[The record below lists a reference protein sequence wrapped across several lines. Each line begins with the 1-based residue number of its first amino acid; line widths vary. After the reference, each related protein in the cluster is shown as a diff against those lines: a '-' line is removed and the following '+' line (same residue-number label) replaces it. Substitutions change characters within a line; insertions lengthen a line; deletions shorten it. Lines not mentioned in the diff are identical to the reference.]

1 MDTFLSTLA
10 TIIRDPVPYR
20 GLIGFFAAVTLEHL
34 NAIVG
39 LLVGLA
45 TLVYL
50 CLRIRD
56 QVARQRGYGRSKR
69 NGPESDDE
77 G

>member
-1 MDTFLSTLA
+1 MDTFLSTLTA
-10 TIIRDPVPYR
+10 LVRDPVPYR

-50 CLRIRD
+50 CLRICDHLR
-56 QVARQRGYGRSKR
+56 RR
-69 NGPESDDE
+69 NDPPRAED
-77 G
+77 

>member
-1 MDTFLSTLA
+1 MDTFLSSLA
-10 TIIRDPVPYR
+10 AIIRDPVPYR
-20 GLIGFFAAVTLEHL
+20 GLIGFFAAITLEHL

-56 QVARQRGYGRSKR
+56 QLRRR
-69 NGPESDDE
+69 NDAPRSDD
-77 G
+77 

>member
-1 MDTFLSTLA
+1 MDTFLSSLA
-10 TIIRDPVPYR
+10 AIIRDPVPYR
-20 GLIGFFAAVTLEHL
+20 GLIGFFAAITLEHL

-56 QVARQRGYGRSKR
+56 QIRRR
-69 NGPESDDE
+69 NEPPRTED
-77 G
+77 

>member
-10 TIIRDPVPYR
+10 ALVRDPVPYR

-50 CLRIRD
+50 CLRIRE
-56 QVARQRGYGRSKR
+56 QLRRR
-69 NGPESDDE
+69 NDPPRSDD
-77 G
+77 

>member
-50 CLRIRD
+50 CLRIRE
-56 QVARQRGYGRSKR
+56 QLRRR
-69 NGPESDDE
+69 NDPPRAED
-77 G
+77 

>member
-56 QVARQRGYGRSKR
+56 QIRRR
-69 NGPESDDE
+69 NDAPRAED
-77 G
+77 